1 MARVSDMIDNQLRD
15 NKPPET
21 LYTMNRLIA
30 LGYDNIESKKL
41 ICKCFMIEM
50 IDAMKNNKVLNEERY
65 IKNLLKLP
73 EEPDNK

>member
-1 MARVSDMIDNQLRD
+1 MIDNQLRD

-21 LYTMNRLIA
+21 QYTMNRLIA
-30 LGYDNIESKKL
+30 MGYDNIESKKL
-41 ICKCFMIEM
+41 ICKCLMIEM

-73 EEPDNK
+73 EEPDN